1 MSAWTEEIIAELTEM
16 WPEKGGSEIANALTE
31 KYGNCIGEFT
41 RNAVLGKAHRL
52 GLMSK
57 EKPKNK
63 TPEEKAK
70 CVPMKY
76 RGEKSPPRSRGKT
89 RFDAEPAIPP
99 APWEPNRT
107 IVCCPD
113 PVSLY
118 PFDGPTI
125 PRSKCRWPLWCEGW
139 PAEDR
144 PFCGNKTVDGD
155 SYCAAHAAIAYQPV
169 KDIRSKRTK
178 LWRGVV

>member
-31 KYGNCIGEFT
+31 KYGNCVGEFT

-52 GLMSK
+52 GLMAK
-57 EKPKNK
+57 VPKDKGN
-63 TPEEKAK
+63 

-76 RGEKSPPRSRGKT
+76 RGKPSPPRSRGKT

-113 PVSLY
+113 PVNLY
-118 PFDGPTI
+118 PFDGPAI
-125 PRSKCRWPLWCEGW
+125 PSSKCRWPLWCEGW

-155 SYCAAHAAIAYQPV
+155 NYCAAHAAIAYQPPKATV
-169 KDIRSKRTK
+169 SDLMKSLRR
-178 LWRGVV
+178 VA